1 MNPFRIPLTYT
12 WRSLWTRR
20 TTTILTLGGIA
31 LVVFVFAAVL
41 MLSNG
46 LEQTLVESGYENNVI
61 ILRRAATSELVSQI
75 ERESANIIKSHP
87 EVAVLPDGKPIAS
100 AEVYV
105 VINLS
110 TKETHDMGNV
120 SVRGVSPEA
129 FDLRPAVKISNGRPF
144 RFGTDEII
152 IGSNIAEKFEGCEIG
167 NRLKFG
173 DGYWT
178 IVGHF
183 EAEKSAFESE
193 IWGDADQLMPAFG
206 RPVYSTLTFR
216 LNDVSQFDALRE
228 KIEKDPRT
236 QYTQMKTEQG
246 YYREQ
251 SKLMSDFI
259 KILGLIVTMIFSVG
273 AIIGAM
279 ITMYASVANRTIEIG
294 TLRSLGFLR
303 RSILAAFFI
312 ESLLLS
318 LIGGLAGVVLAS
330 IMSFVKISTVNWGTF
345 SELAFGF
352 ELSAGIVIGSLIFS
366 LIMGFVGGFLPA
378 VRASRLRITAAL
390 RAS

>member
-1 MNPFRIPLTYT
+1 MNPFKIPLAYT

-46 LEQTLVESGYENNVI
+46 LEQTLVESGDENNVI
-61 ILRRAATSELVSQI
+61 VLRRAATSELLSQI

-87 EVAVLPDGKPIAS
+87 EVAVLPSGKPVAS
-100 AEVYV
+100 AEIYV
-105 VINLS
+105 VINLLK
-110 TKETHDMGNV
+110 KETGDMGNV
-120 SVRGVSPEA
+120 SVRGVSPEV
-129 FDLRPAVKISNGRPF
+129 FDLRPVAKIVNGRTF
-144 RFGTDEII
+144 HFGTDEII
-152 IGSNIAEKFEGCEIG
+152 IGANIAEKFEGCEIG
-167 NRLKFG
+167 NRLRFG

-183 EAEKSAFESE
+183 DADNSAFESE
-193 IWGDADQLMPAFG
+193 IWGDVEQLMPAFG
-206 RPVYSTLTFR
+206 RPVYSSLTFR
-216 LNDVSQFDALRE
+216 LSDPANFETLRG
-228 KIEKDPRT
+228 KIE
-236 QYTQMKTEQG
+236 QE

-259 KILGLIVTMIFSVG
+259 KILGLIVTMIFSLG

-279 ITMYASVANRTIEIG
+279 ITMYASVANRTVEIG

-303 RSILAAFFI
+303 RSILAAFFV

-318 LIGGLAGVVLAS
+318 LIGGLAGIVLAS
-330 IMSFVKISTVNWGTF
+330 AMSFVRISTVNWGTF

-352 ELSAGIVIGSLIFS
+352 ELSAGIIIGSLIFS
-366 LIMGFVGGFLPA
+366 LAMGFFGGFLPA

-390 RAS
+390 RAT